1 MAKGFGETSVSLK
14 KNSKSS
20 SLLPALDCEQVE
32 KKLFEHFE
40 DLTDPR
46 GKQGVLHP
54 FMSIVMIA
62 LLATIGGAKGWEDIE
77 IYGVSHEPWL
87 SSVLHLPCGIPK
99 ADTYRRLFEK
109 ISPTAM
115 EQSFNSWLSSV
126 VKDLGGQVIPIDGK
140 TVRGSYDRNGE
151 QRALHLVSAWASKN
165 RLFLGQV
172 RVQQKSNEITAIPAL
187 LELLDI
193 SGCII
198 TIDAMG
204 TQTEIA
210 HRIQAQ
216 GAEYVL
222 ALKKNHPTLHLE
234 VKQWFE
240 TAQGSSFEGIKYS
253 HDVRVE
259 SGHHRR
265 EKRKVTAVALNQMG
279 GLYKQAQ
286 WSGLQTIV
294 RVIRTRHLWN
304 KTTQEVM
311 FYLSSLPPNAQPLGK
326 AIRQHW
332 SIENQLHWVLD
343 VTFGEDACR
352 IRTGNAPENI
362 ALLKRWS
369 INLLNQETSF
379 KRSTRQK
386 ARRAAW
392 TRAICSKFSL
402 LRFPYNL
409 TCLMPKFSC
418 AYPDSK
424 VE

>member
-1 MAKGFGETSVSLK
+1 MAKDFGKTKKSQK
-14 KNSKSS
+14 NRTKNSS
-20 SLLPALDCEQVE
+20 ALKARDCEQIQ
-32 KKLFEHFE
+32 KQWSKHFE
-40 DLTDPR
+40 NLDDPR

-62 LLATIGGAKGWEDIE
+62 ILATIGGAKGWEDIE

-87 SSVLHLPCGIPK
+87 FSFLKLPFGIPT
-99 ADTYRRLFEK
+99 ADTYRRLFER
-109 ISPTAM
+109 ISPAAL

-126 VKDLGGQVIPIDGK
+126 IEDLGAQVIPIDGK
-140 TVRGSYDRNGE
+140 TVKGSYDRNSE
-151 QRALHLVSAWASKN
+151 QSALHLVSAWATEN

-172 RVQQKSNEITAIPAL
+172 KVESKTNEITAIPAL

-216 GAEYVL
+216 GAEYIL
-222 ALKKNHPTLHLE
+222 ALKANHPTLYQE
-234 VKQWFE
+234 VEQWFK
-240 TAQGSSFEGIKYS
+240 TAQASDFQGIKYT

-265 EKRKVTAVALNQMG
+265 EKREVTAVPLNQMG

-294 RVIRTRHLWN
+294 RVVRTRHLWN
-304 KTTQEVM
+304 KTEKEVM
-311 FYLSSLPPNAQPLGK
+311 FYLSSLPPDAQRLGK

-352 IRTGNAPENI
+352 IRNGFAPENI

-379 KRSTRQK
+379 KKSTRQK
-386 ARRAAW
+386 ARRA
-392 TRAICSKFSL
+392 SMDSSYL
-402 LRFPYNL
+402 L
-409 TCLMPKFSC
+409 
-418 AYPDSK
+418 K
-424 VE
+424 VLNASIPFHSNPS

>member
-1 MAKGFGETSVSLK
+1 MVKGFGAAKESPK
-14 KNSKSS
+14 KSS
-20 SLLPALDCEQVE
+20 KPAPLLQAGDGE
-32 KKLFEHFE
+32 KIQQQWSEHFE
-40 DLTDPR
+40 NLTDPR

-62 LLATIGGAKGWEDIE
+62 ILATIGGAKGWEDIE
-77 IYGVSHEPWL
+77 IYGVSHENWL
-87 SSVLHLPCGIPK
+87 SSFLSLPFGIPS

-109 ISPTAM
+109 ISPLAM

-126 VKDLGGQVIPIDGK
+126 VEDLGAQVIPIDGK
-140 TVRGSYDRNGE
+140 TVKGSYDRNKE
-151 QRALHLVSAWASKN
+151 QSALHLVSAWASKN

-172 RVQQKSNEITAIPAL
+172 KVKSKTNEITAIPAL

-210 HRIQAQ
+210 HQIQAQ
-216 GAEYVL
+216 GADYIL
-222 ALKKNHPTLHLE
+222 ALKGNHPTLYRE
-234 VKQWFE
+234 VEQWFK
-240 TAQGSSFEGIKYS
+240 TAQESNLQGIEYT

-265 EKRKVTAVALNQMG
+265 EKREVTAVPLNQMG

-286 WSGLQTIV
+286 WSGLQAIV
-294 RVIRTRHLWN
+294 RVVRTRHLWN
-304 KTTQEVM
+304 KTEKEVM
-311 FYLSSLPPNAQPLGK
+311 FYLSSLPPDAQRLGK

-343 VTFGEDACR
+343 LTFGEDACR

-379 KRSTRQK
+379 KKSTRQK
-386 ARRAAW
+386 ARRA
-392 TRAICSKFSL
+392 SMDSSYL
-402 LRFPYNL
+402 LKVLNASIPLQSNL
-409 TCLMPKFSC
+409 SE
-418 AYPDSK
+418 A
-424 VE
+424 

>member
-1 MAKGFGETSVSLK
+1 MAKGFGIA
-14 KNSKSS
+14 KNSQNNSSKPS
-20 SLLPALDCEQVE
+20 SLLKTGNCEVIPQQWT
-32 KKLFEHFE
+32 EHFE
-40 DLTDPR
+40 NLSDPR

-62 LLATIGGAKGWEDIE
+62 ILATIGGATGWEDIE
-77 IYGVSHEPWL
+77 IYGVSHEAWL
-87 SSVLHLPCGIPK
+87 SSFLALPFAIPH
-99 ADTYRRLFEK
+99 ADTYRRLFER
-109 ISPTAM
+109 ISPTAL
-115 EQSFNSWLSSV
+115 EQSFQSWLNGLV
-126 VKDLGGQVIPIDGK
+126 RDLGAQVIPIDGK
-140 TVRGSYDRNGE
+140 TLKGSYDRNGE
-151 QRALHLVSAWASKN
+151 QSALHFVSAWASEN

-172 RVQQKSNEITAIPAL
+172 KVESKTNEITAIPTL

-216 GAEYVL
+216 GADYILVL
-222 ALKKNHPTLHLE
+222 KGNHPTLYQE
-234 VKQWFE
+234 VEQWFK
-240 TAQGSSFEGIKYS
+240 TAQASDFQGIEYS

-265 EKRKVTAVALNQMG
+265 EKREVTAVALNQIG
-279 GLYKQAQ
+279 GLYKQDQ

-294 RVIRTRHLWN
+294 RVVRTRYLWN
-304 KTTQEVM
+304 KTEKEVM
-311 FYLSSLPPNAQPLGK
+311 FYLSSLSPDALRLGK

-386 ARRAAW
+386 SRRA
-392 TRAICSKFSL
+392 SMDEGYL
-402 LRFPYNL
+402 L
-409 TCLMPKFSC
+409 
-418 AYPDSK
+418 K
-424 VE
+424 VLQASIP

>member
-1 MAKGFGETSVSLK
+1 MAKGFGEAK
-14 KNSKSS
+14 KCQNNSGKSS
-20 SLLPALDCEQVE
+20 SLIKAGDCEEIQQQWT
-32 KKLFEHFE
+32 EHFE
-40 DLTDPR
+40 NLRDPR
-46 GKQGVLHP
+46 GKQGILHP

-62 LLATIGGAKGWEDIE
+62 IMATIGGAKGWEDIE

-87 SSVLHLPCGIPK
+87 SSFLKLPFGIPT

-109 ISPTAM
+109 ICPIAL
-115 EQSFNSWLSSV
+115 EDSFNSWLSCV

-140 TVRGSYDRNGE
+140 TVRGSYDRNGK
-151 QRALHLVSAWASKN
+151 QSALHLVSAWASEN

-172 RVQQKSNEITAIPAL
+172 KVENKSNEITAIPAL
-187 LELLDI
+187 LKLLDI

-216 GAEYVL
+216 DADYVL
-222 ALKKNHPTLHLE
+222 ALKANHPTLYKE
-234 VKQWFE
+234 VQQWFE
-240 TAQGSSFEGIKYS
+240 NAQASNFEGIECS
-253 HDVRVE
+253 HDIRVE

-265 EKRKVTAVALNQMG
+265 EKREVTAVALNQMG
-279 GLYKQAQ
+279 CLYKQAQ

-294 RVIRTRHLWN
+294 RVVRTRYLWN
-304 KTTQEVM
+304 KTEKEVM
-311 FYLSSLPPNAQPLGK
+311 FYLSSLPPQAQQLGK

-343 VTFGEDACR
+343 MTFGEDACR

-369 INLLNQETSF
+369 INLLNRETSF
-379 KRSTRQK
+379 KRSIRQK
-386 ARRAAW
+386 ARRASMDSTYLLKVLNAS
-392 TRAICSKFSL
+392 IPLQYNHSKS
-402 LRFPYNL
+402 
-409 TCLMPKFSC
+409 
-418 AYPDSK
+418 
-424 VE
+424 

>member
-1 MAKGFGETSVSLK
+1 MAKGFDEASLDNK
-14 KNSKSS
+14 KSSKSS
-20 SLLPALDCEQVE
+20 SIKPNIDCKQVQKE
-32 KKLFEHFE
+32 WTKHFE
-40 DLTDPR
+40 DLIDPR

-54 FMSIVMIA
+54 LISIVMIA

-77 IYGVSHEPWL
+77 TYGVSHEAWL
-87 SSVLHLPCGIPK
+87 SSFLALPFGIPR
-99 ADTYRRLFEK
+99 ADTYRRLFER
-109 ISPTAM
+109 ISPA
-115 EQSFNSWLSSV
+115 SFERSFKSWLNSL
-126 VKDLGGQVIPIDGK
+126 VKDLGAQVIPIDGK
-140 TVRGSYDRNGE
+140 TLRGSYDRNVE
-151 QRALHLVSAWASKN
+151 QGALHLVSAWASEN

-172 RVQQKSNEITAIPAL
+172 KVENKSNEITAIPAL

-193 SGCII
+193 SGCIV

-210 HRIQAQ
+210 HQIQAQ
-216 GAEYVL
+216 GADYVL
-222 ALKKNHPTLHLE
+222 ALKANHPTLYQE
-234 VKQWFE
+234 VEQWFHN
-240 TAQGSSFEGIKYS
+240 AQASDFQGIEYS
-253 HDVRVE
+253 YDVRVE

-265 EKRKVTAVALNQMG
+265 EKRQVTAVALNQMG

-294 RVIRTRHLWN
+294 RVVRTRHLWN
-304 KTTQEVM
+304 KTEKEVM
-311 FYLSSLPPNAQPLGK
+311 FYLSSLPPDAQRLGK

-379 KRSTRQK
+379 KKSTRQK
-386 ARRAAW
+386 ARRASMDS
-392 TRAICSKFSL
+392 TYL
-402 LRFPYNL
+402 L
-409 TCLMPKFSC
+409 
-418 AYPDSK
+418 K
-424 VE
+424 VLNASIPLQSNPSEV